1 MNNEQKVVKIMN
13 NEQKVVK
20 YVTYEYVI
28 KEIANSMS
36 DSINKMQEIVA
47 NQDSLCK
54 YLEKA
59 EEKEKYTDFV
69 KSLKDANVKYEEQIK
84 VLTYRLDRMNEVRM
98 YLSNSEYDRFA
109 SLLLEALGVTNKDG
123 KSLEEREA
131 NHEEVKEYT
140 I

>member
-1 MNNEQKVVKIMN
+1 MNNEQKA
-13 NEQKVVK
+13 VK

-36 DSINKMQEIVA
+36 DSINKMKEIVA

-98 YLSNSEYDRFA
+98 YLNNSEYDRFA